1 MSTVPPLKSSQTS
14 SRSLQPSLNET
25 SSTVRSNASAAV
37 EMTLASNSQD
47 SNTEAK
53 AKPNAQPTQNI
64 QFIASSSEQREL
76 QAINS
81 SQINLN
87 STSLQKYTANLQQQD
102 YTSKQTTQLVF
113 ARKRKGKVNEIFV
126 SIEKDEATFE
136 RSVFDDDSE
145 DLNEITEED
154 KQQEMNMLNT
164 AVRLGT
170 TIEISS
176 KILSIYQEIRDDLKA
191 LWLDSDDSRVIS
203 ELNNSNEDIRNM
215 NRRIYQNDAS
225 SQRKHQ
231 ISILNMRFHIQH
243 IRQIY
248 NSIQQ
253 SFENTQLVRRNSQI
267 LEATKIFFLR
277 MQKLQIPTVDTMNS
291 VIQATLMAEIGRTH
305 PQAISI
311 RAEDN
316 TIVSFKTLGQMIAP
330 PSARGIMPQQSMYYT
345 S

>member
-1 MSTVPPLKSSQTS
+1 
-14 SRSLQPSLNET
+14 
-25 SSTVRSNASAAV
+25 
-37 EMTLASNSQD
+37 
-47 SNTEAK
+47 
-53 AKPNAQPTQNI
+53 
-64 QFIASSSEQREL
+64 
-76 QAINS
+76 
-81 SQINLN
+81 
-87 STSLQKYTANLQQQD
+87 
-102 YTSKQTTQLVF
+102 
-113 ARKRKGKVNEIFV
+113 
-126 SIEKDEATFE
+126 
-136 RSVFDDDSE
+136 
-145 DLNEITEED
+145 
-154 KQQEMNMLNT
+154 MNMLNT

-203 ELNNSNEDIRNM
+203 ELNNSNKDIRNI

-248 NSIQQ
+248 NSMQQ

-277 MQKLQIPTVDTMNS
+277 MQKLQIPAVDTMNS
-291 VIQATLMAEIGRTH
+291 VIQTTLMAEIGRTH
-305 PQAISI
+305 SQAISI

-330 PSARGIMPQQSMYYT
+330 SSARGIMPQQSMYYT